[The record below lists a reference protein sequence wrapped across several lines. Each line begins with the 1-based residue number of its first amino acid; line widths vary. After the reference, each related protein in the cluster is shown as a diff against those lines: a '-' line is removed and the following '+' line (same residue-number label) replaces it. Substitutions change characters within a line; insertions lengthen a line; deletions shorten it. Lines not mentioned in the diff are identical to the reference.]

1 MEKKTFLSSLL
12 LLALSL
18 LPYELVSQQPSTR
31 DEKEALVIYA
41 DSKKISAEAYQAQ
54 GHVEVI
60 WEEYHLYADAIDYN
74 FKTKELLA
82 EGRVTMA
89 AKDHVLSGEKLTYN
103 LKTNTGVLYDTYGL
117 ISPFV
122 HYESDRLTQTD
133 KDTLSF
139 SRLDF
144 SSCTQIVP
152 RWRISGRK
160 GKIKKDKYIEMR
172 DVWLRI
178 KEFPVFYLPYLRY
191 PIAKDGRATG
201 LLFPHFGNSSL
212 RGFFLLNSIYWDI
225 RPNLDTT
232 FTVDYYS
239 KLGVGL
245 GDEFRYLFP
254 KATGSLRFY
263 YFRYNPSDPTYGE
276 MKSDYYVVANHAQD
290 IGFLN
295 SRLVLSVN
303 QQSRPDF
310 LRLLDNNFDRL
321 LSTNFLSNVYW
332 TSTLGNVNFSVNASR
347 SETYY
352 TFANSSNVIQYLP
365 AISFKLNKQKFGKFP
380 GYLSI
385 AADYQNVSREGVS
398 YEGEPLFT
406 SGFHSQRFSLVP
418 SYQLPLLQLPWLSA
432 SVNVLSKNTIYAK
445 SLDPETRKIVNEPLY
460 MKYSSATA
468 TIQGPVFYR
477 IFESK
482 ETTFKHLIEPQ
493 FDIRYVTKVTNRDL
507 LVPVDLFDYP
517 SYSYAGFTLKT
528 RLLAKDRASTGSA
541 SEVAV
546 LSLSQRYYFDPAEAN
561 FFRKINGAYPA
572 FAELSG
578 ELIVRPRENIS
589 FNAAMAYNYYTK
601 AFSSV
606 NIGVSIDRK
615 DSVLLGSVHYSIYR
629 NPYMPANFVFNR
641 SMLRG
646 DLKLDIP
653 NFPVKLSAAA
663 DYDFTERQF
672 RFGSFAAT
680 FDYQCLVFVG
690 EIRVFSYFGRDE
702 VQFRASV
709 SLGNLGMVA
718 DFFGGK

>member
-1 MEKKTFLSSLL
+1 MKKTFLSPVLM
-12 LLALSL
+12 LALSL
-18 LPYELVSQQPSTR
+18 LPCGLISQQPSAR

-41 DSKKISAEAYQAQ
+41 DSKKISADVYQAQ

-60 WEEYHLYADAIDYN
+60 WDEYHLYADVIEYN

-103 LKTNTGVLYDTYGL
+103 LKTSTGVLYDTYGL

-122 HYESDRLTQTD
+122 HYESERLTQTD
-133 KDTLSF
+133 KNTLSF
-139 SRLDF
+139 SRLNF
-144 SSCTQIVP
+144 SSCTQIAP

-160 GKIKKDKYIEMR
+160 GKIKKERYIELS

-178 KEFPVFYLPYLRY
+178 KKIPVFYLPYLRY
-191 PIAKDGRATG
+191 PITKDGRATG

-212 RGFFLLNSIYWDI
+212 RGFFILNSLYWDI
-225 RPNLDTT
+225 LPNLDTT

-245 GDEFRYLFP
+245 GDEIRYLFP
-254 KATGSLRFY
+254 KATGSLKFY
-263 YFRYNPSDPTYGE
+263 SFRYKASHPTYGE
-276 MKSDYYVVANHAQD
+276 MKNDYYIVADHAQD

-303 QQSRPDF
+303 KQSRPEF

-321 LSTNFLSNVYW
+321 LSTNFLSNAYW
-332 TSTLGNVNFSVNASR
+332 TSSLGNVNFSVNASR

-352 TFANSSNVIQYLP
+352 TFANSSNIIQYLP
-365 AISFKLNKQKFGKFP
+365 AVSFKLNKQKFGKFP

-406 SGFHSQRFSLVP
+406 SGFHSQRFTLVP
-418 SYQLPLLQLPWLSA
+418 SYQLPLFRLPWLAA
-432 SVNVLSKNTIYAK
+432 SINLLSKNSIYAK
-445 SLDPETRKIVNEPLY
+445 SRDPETGKIVNEPLY
-460 MKYSSATA
+460 MKYNSASG

-482 ETTFKHLIEPQ
+482 ETSFKHLIEPQ
-493 FDIRYVTKVTNRDL
+493 FDFRYVTKVTNRDL

-528 RLLAKDRASTGSA
+528 RLLAKSRSSTGSP
-541 SEVAV
+541 SEVASFSV
-546 LSLSQRYYFDPAEAN
+546 NQRYYFDPAEAN
-561 FFRKINGAYPA
+561 FFRKINGAYPS

-578 ELIVRPRENIS
+578 ELILHPRESIS
-589 FNAAMAYNYYTK
+589 FNASMAYNYYLK

-615 DSVLLGSVHYSIYR
+615 DSVLGGSVHYSIYR

-646 DLKLDIP
+646 DFKLDIP
-653 NFPVKLSAAA
+653 DFPIKLGAAA
-663 DYDFTERQF
+663 DYDFTEKRF

-690 EIRVFSYFGRDE
+690 ELRVFSYYGRDE

-709 SLGNLGMVA
+709 SMGNLGMVA